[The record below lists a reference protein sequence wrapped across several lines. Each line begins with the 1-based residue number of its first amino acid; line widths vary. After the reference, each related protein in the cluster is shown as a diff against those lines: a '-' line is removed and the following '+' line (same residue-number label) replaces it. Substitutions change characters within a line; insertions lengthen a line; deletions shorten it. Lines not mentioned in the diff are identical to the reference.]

1 MNPDILKLCAL
12 VETCFQQ
19 ASNQTDITK
28 QYAQWKSCASL
39 AGVASMRVGLEG
51 DMFRAAC
58 LEGVAIEARRQ
69 MAAMIPEATV

>member
-51 DMFRAAC
+51 DLFRAAC

>member
-19 ASNQTDITK
+19 ASNQTDTSK

-39 AGVASMRVGLEG
+39 AGVASVRVGL
-51 DMFRAAC
+51 AC
-58 LEGVAIEARRQ
+58 CLLYVVLRHFGV
-69 MAAMIPEATV
+69 VN